1 MAEFVGDGLGE
12 CLTVVGE
19 EIAETTLTRHFSLQ
33 KRSTRRKPLSTV
45 QHEEICPLERTCF
58 GLVRLLKLK
67 HLGAFFEFLVIAPKG
82 LAHKTQLLVLFAGNF
97 PTVVSSHALVHFDIE
112 VNAHGSVDGVEFA
125 LDVCLVELGIVDGN
139 ERDFVPLLGIAHH
152 MQLAQDFTFIDRKD
166 IISSSRGD
174 RRQLDAPCPT
184 RFIIARRQSRA
195 FRIGSEDQF

>member
-1 MAEFVGDGLGE
+1 M
-12 CLTVVGE
+12 
-19 EIAETTLTRHFSLQ
+19 
-33 KRSTRRKPLSTV
+33 
-45 QHEEICPLERTCF
+45 
-58 GLVRLLKLK
+58 VRLLKLK
-67 HLGAFFEFLVIAPKG
+67 HLGAFFEFLVVAPKG
-82 LAHKTQLLVLFAGNF
+82 LAHKTQLLVLFAGHF
-97 PTVVSSHALVHFDIE
+97 PTVVSSHALVHRDIE

-125 LDVCLVELGIVDGN
+125 LDVCLIELGIVDGN

-174 RRQLDAPCPT
+174 RRQLDAPRPA